1 MQKQPLT
8 AYFLLASGQTAI
20 ALNIVIGKVVLQEGM
35 SIFLF
40 LAFRF
45 FIASVVLTMMKVVFK
60 TKVVSLTHP
69 TGKLHVKD
77 WGFLLAQAFTG
88 GFLFNF
94 LFYTGVEYTTVTS
107 AGIIGSTLPIMI
119 ALCAWI
125 FLKEQLTLTK
135 VIAIILAVL
144 GILTISLDNS
154 AQSAHVTGS
163 LYGDFLVLLA
173 MLPEALYSI
182 FNKYIGHRQT
192 PFGSALVVNWLIFL
206 MLLPLSI
213 EALETLQLSDFSL
226 FCWFIVFVGGL
237 LSAYFFWSWPKGLL
251 SIPASTAGIFGGV
264 IPIVTAF
271 LGWLLLGENFGWY
284 DATGMVLVLAS
295 LYIGT
300 KVKIRGA

>member
-1 MQKQPLT
+1 MQPFV
-8 AYFLLASGQTAI
+8 AYFLLGTAQTSI

-35 SIFLF
+35 PIFLF

-45 FIASVVLTMMKVVFK
+45 FVAGVILTIMKVFLK
-60 TKVVSLTHP
+60 TKIASLTHP

-107 AGIIGSTLPIMI
+107 AGIISSTLPMMI

-125 FLKEQLTLTK
+125 FLKERLTRAK
-135 VIAIILAVL
+135 IFAIILAML
-144 GILTISLDNS
+144 GILTISLDN
-154 AQSAHVTGS
+154 AMHPAHISGS
-163 LYGDFLVLLA
+163 YFGDFLVLLA

-182 FNKYIGHRQT
+182 FNKYIGDRQT

-213 EALETLQLSDFSL
+213 DALRDVHPSDYPL
-226 FCWFIVFVGGL
+226 FCWVMVFIGGV
-237 LSAYFFWSWPKGLL
+237 LSSYFFWSWPKGLL
-251 SIPASTAGIFGGV
+251 STQASTAAIFCGV
-264 IPIVTAF
+264 IPIVTALF
-271 LGWLLLGENFGWY
+271 GWLLLGEGFSWY
-284 DATGMVLVLAS
+284 DATGMFLVLLS

-300 KVKIRGA
+300 KVKVRGA